1 MNIPDKVYSYSA
13 IVEPD
18 EFTTFARKFPQRK

>member
-1 MNIPDKVYSYSA
+1 MDLSAKVYSFSA